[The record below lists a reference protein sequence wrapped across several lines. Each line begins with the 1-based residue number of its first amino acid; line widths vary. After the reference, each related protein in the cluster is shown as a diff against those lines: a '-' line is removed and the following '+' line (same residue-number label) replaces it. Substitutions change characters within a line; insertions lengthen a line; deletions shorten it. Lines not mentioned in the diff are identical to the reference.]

1 MFQYF
6 ILTMDC
12 QSTNLF
18 EITKEFGIF
27 TKNGIDENDRSLQ
40 VI

>member
-27 TKNGIDENDRSLQ
+27 TKNGINEIDKSLE
-40 VI
+40 VS